1 MNIRGNDALRERL
14 AAEYALG
21 TLRGGARR
29 RFEGW
34 LHGDTALR
42 RTVSEWQE
50 RLMPMAELVTAQ
62 QPSPQVWGEIARRV
76 RLADGDAAIGATAGG
91 TGASAADGSGAAGE
105 ITGRPGAAPAA
116 GQRWWDSLRW
126 WRGLALATSFA
137 AAVLVVALGVR
148 TLQAPP
154 SIDMVATLTDAQAQP
169 ALIITADSRRHVME
183 VKVVGGPPVPD
194 DKALQLWAIPKQGNP
209 RSLGVLG
216 TARSA
221 TLAMSEQAAGSD
233 VVLLAISL
241 EPRGGSPD
249 PNGPTGPVLYKGPWV
264 RVL

>member
-1 MNIRGNDALRERL
+1 MNIRGNEELRERL
-14 AAEYALG
+14 AAEYVLG

-34 LHGDTALR
+34 MFNDAALW
-42 RTVSEWQE
+42 RTVAEWQE
-50 RLMPMAELVTAQ
+50 RLLPMAELTPPLAPPAQLWRDIAHRLHLDAAGAAAGAPERTAER
-62 QPSPQVWGEIARRV
+62 GA
-76 RLADGDAAIGATAGG
+76 GDAAGAG
-91 TGASAADGSGAAGE
+91 
-105 ITGRPGAAPAA
+105 P
-116 GQRWWDSLRW
+116 RWWDSLRW
-126 WRGLALATSFA
+126 WRGLGLASSAVAALLVA
-137 AAVLVVALGVR
+137 AIGVR
-148 TLQAPP
+148 TLQAP

-169 ALIITADSRRHVME
+169 ALLVTADSRRQVME
-183 VKVVGGPPVPD
+183 VQVVGGPPVPA

-216 TARSA
+216 TARLA
-221 TLAMSEQAAGSD
+221 TLALNERAAGSD

-264 RVL
+264 RVM